1 MKTVIAIRHVAFEDL
16 GVFAP
21 VLEEAGYH
29 IRYVDPGIMSTS
41 ELAALDV
48 ESPELLVVLGAPIGA
63 YDEATYPF
71 LLAELELLAR
81 RLRCGKPLLGICLGA
96 QLIARALGAKVAPM
110 GVKEIGFASLRL
122 TAEGTASCI
131 GHLGDNGTVL
141 HWHGDMFE
149 LPPGATRL
157 ARTDICPNQ
166 AFMLGNTVL
175 GLQFHLEADP
185 ARIEQWLI
193 GHAAEL
199 SAAKVDPVEIRRQA
213 KDAGEELRRCGQQV
227 LRDWLAGLA

>member
-1 MKTVIAIRHVAFEDL
+1 MKTAIAIRHVAFEDL

-21 VLEEAGYH
+21 VLEELGYQ
-29 IRYVDPGIMSTS
+29 IRYADPGILDAG

-48 ESPELLVVLGAPIGA
+48 EAADLLVVLGAPIGA

-81 RLRCGKPLLGICLGA
+81 RLRSGKPLLGICLGA

-110 GVKEIGFASLRL
+110 GVKEIGFGSLQL
-122 TAEGTASCI
+122 TAEGAAGCL
-131 GHLGDNGTVL
+131 GRLGDHGSVL

-149 LPPGATRL
+149 LPPGATLL
-157 ARTDICPNQ
+157 ARTEICPNQ
-166 AFMLGNTVL
+166 AFMLGKSVL

-199 SAAKVDPVEIRRQA
+199 SASGIDPVAIRQQA
-213 KDAGEELRRCGQQV
+213 KEVGAELRQRGQQV

>member
-21 VLEEAGYH
+21 VLEELGYQ
-29 IRYVDPGIMSTS
+29 IRYADPGILDAG

-48 ESPELLVVLGAPIGA
+48 EAADLLVVLGAPIGA

-81 RLRCGKPLLGICLGA
+81 RLRSGKPLLGICLGA
-96 QLIARALGAKVAPM
+96 QLIARVLGAKVAPM
-110 GVKEIGFASLRL
+110 GVKEIGFGSLRL
-122 TAEGTASCI
+122 TAEGAVGCLAA
-131 GHLGDNGTVL
+131 LGDHGSVL
-141 HWHGDMFE
+141 HWHGDIFE
-149 LPPGATRL
+149 LPPGATLL
-157 ARTDICPNQ
+157 ARTEICPNQ
-166 AFMLGNTVL
+166 AFMLGKSVL

-199 SAAKVDPVEIRRQA
+199 SASGIDPVAIRQQA
-213 KDAGEELRRCGQQV
+213 KEVGAELRQRGQQV

>member
-1 MKTVIAIRHVAFEDL
+1 MKTAIAIRHVAFEDL

-21 VLEEAGYH
+21 VLEELSYRIHYA
-29 IRYVDPGIMSTS
+29 DPGILDAGA
-41 ELAALDV
+41 LAALDV

-63 YDEATYPF
+63 CDETTYPF
-71 LLAELELLAR
+71 LLAELELIGR
-81 RLRCGKPLLGICLGA
+81 RLRSGKPLLGICLGA

-110 GVKEIGFASLRL
+110 GVKEIGFGGLQL
-122 TAEGTASCI
+122 TAEGAASCL
-131 GHLGDNGTVL
+131 GELGDDGSVL

-149 LPPGATRL
+149 LPPGATLL

-166 AFMLGNTVL
+166 AFMLGTAVL

-199 SAAKVDPVEIRRQA
+199 SASRIDPPTIRRQA
-213 KDAGEELRRCGQQV
+213 KDVGEELRRRGQRV
-227 LRDWLAGLA
+227 LRRWLAGQ

>member
-1 MKTVIAIRHVAFEDL
+1 MKTAIAIRHVAFEDL

-21 VLEEAGYH
+21 VLEELGYQ
-29 IRYVDPGIMSTS
+29 IRYVDPGILDAG

-48 ESPELLVVLGAPIGA
+48 EAAELLVVLGAPIGA
-63 YDEATYPF
+63 CDEATYPF
-71 LLAELELLAR
+71 LLAELELIGR
-81 RLRCGKPLLGICLGA
+81 RLRSGKPLLGICLGA
-96 QLIARALGAKVAPM
+96 QLIARVLGAKVAPM
-110 GVKEIGFASLRL
+110 GVKEIGFGALQL
-122 TAEGTASCI
+122 TTEGAASCL
-131 GHLGDNGTVL
+131 GALGDGGTVL

-149 LPPGATRL
+149 LPPGATLL
-157 ARTDICPNQ
+157 ARTEICPNQ
-166 AFMLGNTVL
+166 AFSLGKAVL

-199 SAAKVDPVEIRRQA
+199 SASGIDPATIRRQA
-213 KDAGEELRRCGQQV
+213 KDVGEELRQRGQQV

>member
-21 VLEEAGYH
+21 VLEEAGYRIH
-29 IRYVDPGIMSTS
+29 YVDPGITGSD

-48 ESPELLVVLGAPIGA
+48 ESADLIIILGAPIGA
-63 YDEATYPF
+63 CDEALYPF
-71 LLAELELLAR
+71 LRAELELLAR
-81 RLRCGKPLLGICLGA
+81 RLESGRPLLGICLGA
-96 QLIARALGAKVAPM
+96 QLIARVLGAQVAPM
-110 GVKEIGFASLRL
+110 GVKEIGFAPLRL
-122 TAEGTASCI
+122 TTEGSAGCL
-131 GHLGDNGTVL
+131 GALGDGGTVL

-149 LPPGATRL
+149 LPPGATLL
-157 ARTDICPNQ
+157 ARTDTCPNQ
-166 AFMLGNTVL
+166 AFALGRSVL

-199 SAAKVDPVEIRRQA
+199 GAAGVDPVAIRRQA
-213 KDAGEELRRCGQQV
+213 REVGEELKRRGQQV
-227 LRDWLAGLA
+227 LRAWLAGLE

>member
-1 MKTVIAIRHVAFEDL
+1 MKTVLAIRHVAFEDL

-21 VLEEAGYH
+21 VLEGLGYQ
-29 IRYVDPGIMSTS
+29 IRYADPGILAVD
-41 ELAALDV
+41 ELAALEA
-48 ESPELLVVLGAPIGA
+48 ESPDLLAVLGAPIGA

-71 LLAELELLAR
+71 LQAELELLAR
-81 RLRCGKPLLGICLGA
+81 RLHSGKPLLGICLGA
-96 QLIARALGAKVAPM
+96 QLIARALGAGVAPM
-110 GVKEIGFASLRL
+110 GVKEIGFGGLRL
-122 TAEGTASCI
+122 TAEGAASCLAA
-131 GHLGDNGTVL
+131 LGDGGTVL

-149 LPPGATRL
+149 LPPGATLL

-166 AFMLGNTVL
+166 AFALGTAVL

-199 SAAKVDPVEIRRQA
+199 SISGIDPVVIRRQA
-213 KDAGEELRRCGQQV
+213 KEVGETLRRDGQQV
-227 LRDWLAGLA
+227 LRDWLAAQA

>member
-21 VLEEAGYH
+21 VLEELGYQ
-29 IRYVDPGIMSTS
+29 IRYADPGILDAG

-48 ESPELLVVLGAPIGA
+48 EAADLLVVLGAPIGA
-63 YDEATYPF
+63 CDESTYPF

-81 RLRCGKPLLGICLGA
+81 RLRSGKPLLGICLGA
-96 QLIARALGAKVAPM
+96 QLIARVLGAKVAPM
-110 GVKEIGFASLRL
+110 GVKEIGFGSLRL
-122 TAEGTASCI
+122 TAEGAAGCL
-131 GHLGDNGTVL
+131 GRLGDHGSVL
-141 HWHGDMFE
+141 HWHSDMFE
-149 LPPGATRL
+149 LPPGATLL
-157 ARTDICPNQ
+157 ARTEICPNQ
-166 AFMLGNTVL
+166 AFMLGKAVL

-199 SAAKVDPVEIRRQA
+199 SASGINPVAIRQQA
-213 KDAGEELRRCGQQV
+213 KEVGAELRQRGQQV

>member
-1 MKTVIAIRHVAFEDL
+1 MKTAIAIRHVAFEDL

-21 VLEEAGYH
+21 VLEELGYRIH
-29 IRYVDPGIMSTS
+29 YADPGILDAGA
-41 ELAALDV
+41 LAALDV

-63 YDEATYPF
+63 CDEATYPF
-71 LLAELELLAR
+71 LLAELELIGR
-81 RLRCGKPLLGICLGA
+81 RLRSGKPLLGICLGA

-110 GVKEIGFASLRL
+110 GVKEIGFGGLQL
-122 TAEGTASCI
+122 TAEGAASCL
-131 GHLGDNGTVL
+131 GELGDDGNVL

-149 LPPGATRL
+149 LPPGATLL

-166 AFMLGNTVL
+166 AFMLGTTVL

-199 SAAKVDPVEIRRQA
+199 SASRIDPPTIRRQA
-213 KDAGEELRRCGQQV
+213 KDVGEELRRRGQWV
-227 LRDWLAGLA
+227 LRRWLAGQ

>member
-1 MKTVIAIRHVAFEDL
+1 MKTAIAIRHVAFEDL

-21 VLEEAGYH
+21 VLEELGYQ
-29 IRYVDPGIMSTS
+29 IRYADPGILDST

-48 ESPELLVVLGAPIGA
+48 EAADLLVVLGAPIGA

-71 LLAELELLAR
+71 LLAELELIGR
-81 RLRCGKPLLGICLGA
+81 RLRSGKPLLGICLGA
-96 QLIARALGAKVAPM
+96 QLIARVLGAKVAPM
-110 GVKEIGFASLRL
+110 GVKEIGFGALQL
-122 TAEGTASCI
+122 TTEGAAGCL
-131 GHLGDNGTVL
+131 GALGDGGPVL
-141 HWHGDMFE
+141 HWHGDMFQ
-149 LPPGATRL
+149 LPPGATLL
-157 ARTDICPNQ
+157 ARTEICPNQ
-166 AFMLGNTVL
+166 AFMLGNAVL

-199 SAAKVDPVEIRRQA
+199 SASGIDPVTIRQQA
-213 KDAGEELRRCGQQV
+213 KDVGEELRRRGQQV

>member
-1 MKTVIAIRHVAFEDL
+1 MKTAIAIRHVAFEDL

-21 VLEEAGYH
+21 VLEELGYQ
-29 IRYVDPGIMSTS
+29 IRYVDPGILDAG

-48 ESPELLVVLGAPIGA
+48 EAAELLVVLGAPIGA
-63 YDEATYPF
+63 GDETTYPF
-71 LLAELELLAR
+71 LLAELELIGR
-81 RLRCGKPLLGICLGA
+81 RLRSGKPLLGICLGA
-96 QLIARALGAKVAPM
+96 QLIARVLGAKVAPM
-110 GVKEIGFASLRL
+110 GVKEIGFGALQL
-122 TAEGTASCI
+122 TTEGAAGCL
-131 GHLGDNGTVL
+131 GALGDGGTVL

-149 LPPGATRL
+149 LPPGATLL
-157 ARTDICPNQ
+157 ARTGICPNQ
-166 AFMLGNTVL
+166 AFSLGKAVL

-199 SAAKVDPVEIRRQA
+199 SASGIDPVTIRRQA
-213 KDAGEELRRCGQQV
+213 KDVGEELRQRGQQV